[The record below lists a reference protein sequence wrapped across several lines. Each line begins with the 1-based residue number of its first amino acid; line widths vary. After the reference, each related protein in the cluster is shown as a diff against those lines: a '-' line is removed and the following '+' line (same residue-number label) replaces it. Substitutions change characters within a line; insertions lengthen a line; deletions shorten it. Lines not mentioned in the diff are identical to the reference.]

1 MQDNFLNINLIYL
14 QGNKLMID
22 NKNSSKEI
30 STEKLINALTKLD
43 AVLTKCGVEHYQER
57 IHRIAKT
64 IKSIEAHSDCYV
76 SNFSLEENENIPLEK
91 LYDQH
96 MNYQSEYM
104 TVDPNGK
111 VEFLQG
117 ESSNKLTCEMKDL
130 LDFME
135 DELKIQQATDLKLN
149 DDAQDSSSEDETQDK
164 SSLSGGENE
173 VKRIKQVKIDPQQEM
188 KRKFFNIEI
197 KLRAFIK
204 QQQQNELLK
213 GENFES
219 FVNQLRLRTPQ
230 KTPIKPN
237 PSFIKNFFQESIKD
251 MENIKKKR
259 MTIMMDGIN
268 IKNMLGDNLKE
279 KNPSQMI
286 KSEMIKAFPTGIDT
300 GAHKKVSDFS
310 IDPISED
317 QLEFISG
324 QTKNPKDSMGQVR
337 GSVRNS
343 IFRCPYMFDPDN
355 GEYLEDDLLEA
366 IEPKTKEEVGSVISE
381 DEEEGSDC
389 EYEEMEEEVEVEE
402 EIEVEE
408 VVKKKKKSNIN
419 S

>member
-1 MQDNFLNINLIYL
+1 
-14 QGNKLMID
+14 MID
-22 NKNSSKEI
+22 NKTKSENKQEI

-43 AVLTKCGVEHYQER
+43 SVLTRCGVENYQER

-76 SNFSLEENENIPLEK
+76 SNFSLEDNENIPLEK
-91 LYDQH
+91 LYNQH
-96 MNYQSEYM
+96 LNYQSEYM
-104 TVDPNGK
+104 SVDPNGK

-117 ESSNKLTCEMKDL
+117 ESSNKLTCEMADL
-130 LDFME
+130 LNFME
-135 DELKIQQATDLKLN
+135 DELKIKQATNLELKN
-149 DDAQDSSSEDETQDK
+149 EIEDSSSEDETQDK
-164 SSLSGGENE
+164 SSLSGGEPE

-219 FVNQLRLRTPQ
+219 FVNQIRLRTPQ

-251 MENIKKKR
+251 MEEIKSKRIKR
-259 MTIMMDGIN
+259 MTINNPVN
-268 IKNMLGDNLKE
+268 IVNMLGENLKD
-279 KNPSQMI
+279 KKQDQMI
-286 KSEMIKAFPTGIDT
+286 KSEMIKAFPTGKENN
-300 GAHKKVSDFS
+300 AQKKVSDFN

-317 QLEFISG
+317 QLEFVSG
-324 QTKNPKDSMGQVR
+324 QTKNPKQSKEQTR

-343 IFRCPYMFDPDN
+343 IFRCPYIFDPDN
-355 GEYLEDDLLEA
+355 GDYVDDDLLESPELRCKDD
-366 IEPKTKEEVGSVISE
+366 IESVSSKTDNEYSDSDNEEF
-381 DEEEGSDC
+381 
-389 EYEEMEEEVEVEE
+389 EEEVEVEE

-408 VVKKKKKSNIN
+408 IVKKKKVKPNPN
-419 S
+419 P

>member
-1 MQDNFLNINLIYL
+1 
-14 QGNKLMID
+14 MID
-22 NKNSSKEI
+22 NKNLSGSNQDI

-43 AVLTKCGVEHYQER
+43 SVLSRCGVENYQER

-76 SNFSLEENENIPLEK
+76 SSFSLEDNEYIPFEK

-104 TVDPNGK
+104 SVNPNGK

-117 ESSNKLTCEMKDL
+117 ESSNKLTCEMADL

-135 DELKIQQATDLKLN
+135 DELKIKQATNLDLKN
-149 DDAQDSSSEDETQDK
+149 DVEDSSSEDETQDK
-164 SSLSGGENE
+164 SSLSGGEAE
-173 VKRIKQVKIDPQQEM
+173 LRRIKQVKIDPQQEM

-219 FVNQLRLRTPQ
+219 FVNQIRLRTPQ

-251 MENIKKKR
+251 MENIKTKR
-259 MTIMMDGIN
+259 MTLVNPN
-268 IKNMLGDNLKE
+268 IKNMLGENFKE
-279 KNPSQMI
+279 KNKDQMI
-286 KSEMIKAFPTGIDT
+286 KSEMIKAFPSSKDN
-300 GAHKKVSDFS
+300 AQKKVSDFN

-324 QTKNPKDSMGQVR
+324 QTQTKNPKQSTDLTR

-343 IFRCPYMFDPDN
+343 IFRCPYMFDPN
-355 GEYLEDDLLEA
+355 GEYLDDELLETP
-366 IEPKTKEEVGSVISE
+366 ELKTKDDVQSVSSNSDDNSDSE
-381 DEEEGSDC
+381 G
-389 EYEEMEEEVEVEE
+389 EYEEMEVEVEE

-408 VVKKKKKSNIN
+408 VIKKKKTKPTPNPN
-419 S
+419 A